1 MADKIHIQ
9 ILTSGGTVFDD
20 RVAELN
26 VPVDGASIGILAN
39 HAPLLGAVTDGVV
52 RCTYSDGRE
61 TGIAV
66 GIGVLNV
73 VDNEVTLLVRAAEK
87 GDDIDLA
94 RAEAAERRARD
105 HALEQLFHTTDA
117 DSNPAYDLEID
128 VSDARA
134 RYTFRPDGEE
144 WILVSIAALA

>member
-20 RVAELN
+20 HVAELN
-26 VPVDGASIGILAN
+26 VPVDGGTIGILGD

-52 RCTYSDGRE
+52 RCTYADGSK
-61 TGIAV
+61 TGVAV
-66 GIGVLNV
+66 GLGVLNV

-94 RAEAAERRARD
+94 RAEAAERRARERLA
-105 HALEQLFHTTDA
+105 HRTA
-117 DSNPAYDLEID
+117 EID
-128 VSDARA
+128 VKRA
-134 RYTFRPDGEE
+134 E
-144 WILVSIAALA
+144 AALHRAIARQDAVRLVKKHR

>member
-1 MADKIHIQ
+1 MEDKIHIQ

-94 RAEAAERRARD
+94 RAEAAERRARERLA
-105 HALEQLFHTTDA
+105 HRTA
-117 DSNPAYDLEID
+117 DID
-128 VSDARA
+128 VARA
-134 RYTFRPDGEE
+134 E
-144 WILVSIAALA
+144 AALHRAIARQDAARFARKHR

>member
-20 RVAELN
+20 HVAELN

-87 GDDIDLA
+87 GEDIDLA
-94 RAEAAERRARD
+94 RAEAAERRARERLA
-105 HALEQLFHTTDA
+105 HRTA
-117 DSNPAYDLEID
+117 DID
-128 VSDARA
+128 VARA
-134 RYTFRPDGEE
+134 E
-144 WILVSIAALA
+144 AALHRAIARQDAARFARKHR

>member
-9 ILTSGGTVFDD
+9 ILTSGGTVFADH
-20 RVAELN
+20 VPGLN
-26 VPVDGASIGILAN
+26 VPVDGATIGILAN

-52 RCTYSDGRE
+52 RCTYSDGHE
-61 TGIAV
+61 ACVAV

-94 RAEAAERRARD
+94 RAEAAERRARERL
-105 HALEQLFHTTDA
+105 ANRTA
-117 DSNPAYDLEID
+117 DID
-128 VSDARA
+128 VSRA
-134 RYTFRPDGEE
+134 E
-144 WILVSIAALA
+144 AALHRAIARQDAARMVKKHR